1 MTATESSTPG
11 AAAPARIL
19 LADDHPLFRD
29 ALRRAVTEA
38 YPDTLIDEV
47 GDIASLVLRLEDGF
61 QADLVLLDLHM
72 PGARGFS
79 ALVQLQAHYPDI
91 PVVVVSGTEDVQIVS
106 RALAH
111 GARGFVP
118 KSASRAEIAQ
128 ALAEVLAGRQWLP
141 TQFALVDADLIDH
154 HEVLAAHRLGDLTPK
169 QFRIALLVA
178 EGKLNKQIG
187 LELGITENTVKVH
200 VSTILQRLR
209 LANRTQIAV
218 LVEALHVDRS
228 SFDASNL

>member
-1 MTATESSTPG
+1 
-11 AAAPARIL
+11 L

-38 YPDTLIDEV
+38 QPTAVIDEV
-47 GDIASLVLRLEDGF
+47 GDIASLINCFEHGALP
-61 QADLVLLDLHM
+61 DLVLLDLAM

-79 ALVQLQAHYPDI
+79 ALVQLQAHHPKV
-91 PVVVVSGTEDVQIVS
+91 PVLVVSATEDARMVS

-118 KSASRAEIAQ
+118 KSATRGEIAT
-128 ALAEVLAGRQWLP
+128 ALATVLAGQSWLP
-141 TQFALVDADLIDH
+141 AQFAMVDAELADH
-154 HEVLAAHRLGDLTPK
+154 NEAMAAHRLGDLTTQ
-169 QFRIALLVA
+169 QFRIALLLA

-187 LELGITENTVKVH
+187 LELRISENTVKVH

-209 LANRTQIAV
+209 VSNRTQVAV
-218 LVEALHVDRS
+218 MVEALHVESGNNES
-228 SFDASNL
+228 SRY